1 MATLRSCGCFQ
12 VANRPNRAHSMKNL
26 TAMNGDKNPTD
37 FDLVVFDGC
46 GGRSALGRGMRWVRA
61 RCMSAWYFERFAAG
75 RAPRP
80 KPEWPPLRFDIVARG
95 PAGFREWLS

>member
-1 MATLRSCGCFQ
+1 
-12 VANRPNRAHSMKNL
+12 MKNL

-61 RCMSAWYFERFAAG
+61 RRMSAWYFELFAAG
-75 RAPRP
+75 RAP
-80 KPEWPPLRFDIVARG
+80 KTRG
-95 PAGFREWLS
+95 GLY